1 MLLAVGAEGVAHLA
15 RRPPPLLP
23 FSFLLR
29 NRPCEAWRGRRGD
42 LGAGERERPQER
54 MGTAEGWVGG
64 GIDVYMA
71 GSLGCSVSVK
81 PTTVVA

>member
-1 MLLAVGAEGVAHLA
+1 
-15 RRPPPLLP
+15 
-23 FSFLLR
+23 
-29 NRPCEAWRGRRGD
+29 